1 MTGLMTHL
9 PILPVLLPLVAGIVL
24 LALRKAPLG
33 LQRGISLAAAVTLV
47 PLALA
52 LLASAAD
59 GTQLV
64 YKLGDWNAPFGIVLV
79 ADRLAAWMLMAT
91 ALVAG
96 FALLHALRGSDTAG
110 RHFHVLFQLQLFG
123 LNGAFL
129 TGDLFNLF
137 VFFEILLLASYG
149 LLLHGGGRLRVKAG
163 LHFVVINLVGSTL
176 FLFAIGTLYGV
187 TGTLNMADLAVKLA
201 HTAPDNLALVET
213 AGLLLFSVFALK
225 AALLPLYLWLPAAYA
240 NTSAPVAALFAIM
253 TKVGAYSILRVYSLM
268 FGDDAGAVAN
278 LLDAWLAPLALATL
292 TLGMLGVVAST
303 ALRQQTA
310 YLVVASVGSLLLA
323 FGLGTRDAIAA
334 GLYYLPHSVFAAA
347 ALFLLADSI
356 SRARGGFAD
365 RFEPGS
371 AMPGARVLGGLFFI
385 VAVAIAGLPP
395 LSGFLGKFM
404 LLKAALA
411 SPLLPW
417 VWGVVL
423 ATGFMGMIALA
434 RSGSVLFY
442 NTHRASDSIRAS
454 ARSGAEPSEAHDAS
468 EATAPTVAALA
479 PVAGL
484 LLLLIGMVIWAGPLS
499 DYATATAAQ
508 LLQPRV
514 YIEAVLGTTP

>member
-1 MTGLMTHL
+1 MNGLSTHL

-24 LALRKAPLG
+24 LALRNTPLAV
-33 LQRGISLAAAVTLV
+33 QRGISLAATVALV
-47 PLALA
+47 PLVLA
-52 LLASAAD
+52 LLAGAGD
-59 GTQLV
+59 GAQYV
-64 YKLGDWNAPFGIVLV
+64 YKLGNWDAPFGIVLV

-91 ALVAG
+91 ALVAL
-96 FALLHALRGSDTAG
+96 FALLHALQGVDAEG
-110 RHFHVLFQLQLFG
+110 RYFHVLYQLQLFG

-163 LHFVVINLVGSTL
+163 LHFVVINLAGSTL
-176 FLFAIGTLYGV
+176 FLFAVGTLYGV

-201 HTAPDNLALVET
+201 HTSTANLALIKT
-213 AGLLLFSVFALK
+213 AGLLLFGVFALK

-240 NTSAPVAALFAIM
+240 HTSAPVAALFAIM

-268 FGDDAGAVAN
+268 FGDDAGSVAG
-278 LLDAWLAPLALATL
+278 LLDAWLAPLALVTL

-303 ALRQQTA
+303 ALRQQAA
-310 YLVVASVGSLLLA
+310 YLVVASIGSLLLA

-347 ALFLLADSI
+347 ALFLLADSV
-356 SRARGGFAD
+356 SRARGEFDD
-365 RFEPGS
+365 RFVPGFT
-371 AMPGARVLGGLFFI
+371 MPGARVLGGLFFV
-385 VAVAIAGLPP
+385 VAVALAGLPP

-404 LLKAALA
+404 LLKSALD
-411 SPLLPW
+411 SPLFPW

-423 ATGFMGMIALA
+423 VTGLAGMIALA
-434 RSGSVLFY
+434 RSGSLLFY
-442 NTHRASDSIRAS
+442 RTR
-454 ARSGAEPSEAHDAS
+454 GAHDATP
-468 EATAPTVAALA
+468 APTAPTWATLA

-499 DYATATAAQ
+499 GYATATAAQ
-508 LLQPRV
+508 LLQPQL
-514 YIEAVLGTTP
+514 YIGAVLGAKP